1 MNTIPLVAALAAA
14 WHLSM
19 MWIERSH
26 RTRRVHAGSGDL
38 TIPIGDVPYGQLLEK
53 VGRFIELPAAAISK
67 ASRLG
72 EEISREACGIKKT
85 VKLNSGTRGEL
96 SRLVAKLESLSS
108 RLSRSVSNSKRGAFR
123 RDWTR
128 FARSET
134 TRLKDEVLALQEI
147 LNTVREDVPKKKR

>member
-53 VGRFIELPAAAISK
+53 VGRFIELPASAISK

-72 EEISREACGIKKT
+72 EEISREACGVKKT
-85 VKLNSGTRGEL
+85 VKPEARGEL